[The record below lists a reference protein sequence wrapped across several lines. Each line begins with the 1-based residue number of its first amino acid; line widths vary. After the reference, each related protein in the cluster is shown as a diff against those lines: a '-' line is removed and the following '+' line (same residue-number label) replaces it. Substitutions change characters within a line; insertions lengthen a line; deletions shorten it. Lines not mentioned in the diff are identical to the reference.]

1 MAKTISFSL
10 SSASIRKAWDEL
22 EAYRKSVPAKT
33 DEVCKRIAE
42 RIRSYAEEGFA
53 AAVSG
58 TAINRPDTPAS
69 VDVTVEVR
77 GNSIYAVVASGED
90 AVWAEFGAGVYYN
103 GSAGTSPHPKGAEL
117 GYVIGGYGKG
127 KGTRQVWGYFDEN
140 GNLVLTRGTPASMPL
155 YNALVRARSEIE
167 SIAREVFS
175 R

>member
-1 MAKTISFSL
+1 MARVISFSL
-10 SSASIRKAWDEL
+10 TSASIQKAKAEID
-22 EAYRKSVPAKT
+22 AYRKSIPAKT
-33 DEVCKRIAE
+33 DELCRQIAE

-53 AAVSG
+53 SAVSD
-58 TAINRPDTPAS
+58 TAINRPDKPAS
-69 VDVTVEVR
+69 VDVSVEVR

-127 KGTRQVWGYFDEN
+127 KGTRQVWGYFDDS
-140 GNLVLTRGTPASMPL
+140 GLVLTRGTPASMPL
-155 YNALVRARSEIE
+155 YNALVRARSEIA
-167 SIAREVFS
+167 SVAREVFS